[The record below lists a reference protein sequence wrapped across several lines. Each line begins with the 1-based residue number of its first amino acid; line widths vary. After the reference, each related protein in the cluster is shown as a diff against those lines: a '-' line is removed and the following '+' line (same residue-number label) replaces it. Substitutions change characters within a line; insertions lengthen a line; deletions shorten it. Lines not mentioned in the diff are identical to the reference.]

1 MFLLSFLACPILLL
15 QHEYLDTEIRSCKIE
30 VSIIS
35 NSDAGSEVMAC
46 GEKKNVNSL
55 SFRAWKNVNSFPCF
69 FPIIDASL
77 SATLGSSTSLLVL
90 ETLSSEVEGVWSS
103 KVTFAYVCYCCWTCT
118 GWSWNR
124 AVYESTVFPSSLKT
138 SPKNLHLSS
147 QSLTCFS
154 DL

>member
-55 SFRAWKNVNSFPCF
+55 SFRA
-69 FPIIDASL
+69 
-77 SATLGSSTSLLVL
+77 
-90 ETLSSEVEGVWSS
+90 
-103 KVTFAYVCYCCWTCT
+103 
-118 GWSWNR
+118 
-124 AVYESTVFPSSLKT
+124 
-138 SPKNLHLSS
+138 
-147 QSLTCFS
+147 
-154 DL
+154 